1 MASGYKVRIA
11 DGSEIGP
18 LDLAAVKSW
27 YAQGLLNKD
36 SAVLKPGTNR
46 WTTLANVLDLGTSR
60 PTPRAQG
67 GDTGRATPG
76 AARDLTIDVPDPS
89 RWRTPLAGALLLIL
103 AAVVGYFAYKPQDTR
118 IELQDAP
125 WLQIAL
131 SVVVLGLALLPGWE
145 AARKIVRIAV
155 FALAIL
161 LFPVAGILLA
171 QGVRNAALLAVL
183 GAAVCLFG
191 FFSLLAGEW
200 ISWVRAILSLVP
212 ILGGGYAF
220 AHYTHSL
227 ETSARREL
235 REWSSPDRQLAVE
248 TLGVSVQ
255 VPRGW
260 VLLKSGN
267 PLVQAPPEARASFG
281 HPRGPGFGY
290 LLAESSP
297 LGVSSVEQYLDRTWA
312 ARQRQ
317 APGLKQ
323 VGRADLHVG
332 RQPAKR
338 LAGAWADGEERY
350 QETITAWRDG
360 WVYFA
365 LVTWLHES
373 PRGEREV
380 DALLQGINTQGEFAT
395 RLETAVVNATVELPQ
410 LTPAAAEMLM
420 SSSEAKVLEPDQA
433 FRRSLEALAKALPGL
448 SKQDSQELG
457 QITTAT
463 YAALPAKDRARLANY
478 VTRVR
483 ERQPTSSAE
492 DREASRLMK
501 AAILRLPPARRE
513 RLQGFYTRAI
523 QASLASR

>member
-27 YAQGLLNKD
+27 YAQGLLTKD
-36 SAVLKPGTNR
+36 SAVLKPGTNK
-46 WTTLANVLDLGTSR
+46 WTTLAHVLDLG
-60 PTPRAQG
+60 PGKAAPRASG
-67 GDTGRATPG
+67 GDTGRATAG
-76 AARDLTIDVPDPS
+76 AARDVTIDVPDPS
-89 RWRTPLAGALLLIL
+89 RWRTPLAGVLLLLL

-125 WLQIAL
+125 WTQIAL

-155 FALAIL
+155 FVLAIL

-200 ISWVRAILSLVP
+200 ISWVRVVLSVLP

-220 AHYTHSL
+220 ARYTHSL
-227 ETSARREL
+227 ETPARREL
-235 REWSSPDRQLAVE
+235 REWTSADRHVAVD

-267 PLVQAPPEARASFG
+267 PLVQAPPEARAFFG

-297 LGVSSVEQYLDRTWA
+297 VGVSSVEQYLDRAWA

-323 VGRADLHVG
+323 VGRSDLHVG

-338 LAGAWADGEERY
+338 LAGSWDDPEGRY

-365 LVTWLHES
+365 LVTWLQES

-380 DALLQGINTQGEFAT
+380 DNLLQGINTQGEFAT
-395 RLETAVVNATVELPQ
+395 RLQTAVVNATVELPQ
-410 LTPAAAEMLM
+410 LTPDAAELLM

-433 FRRSLEALAKALPGL
+433 FRRSLEALSKALPAL

-463 YAALPAKDRARLANY
+463 YAALTPKDRARLANY
-478 VTRVR
+478 VARVR
-483 ERQPTSSAE
+483 DRQLTSSAE

-501 AAILRLPPARRE
+501 AAILKLPPARRE
-513 RLQGFYTRAI
+513 RLQSFYTQAIRAAT
-523 QASLASR
+523 ASK